1 MGIKTDVATM
11 KKSREVH
18 LKLKIE
24 PPYEPAI
31 SFLDTYPKNKTK
43 KKTPS
48 KKREI
53 KKEICTHT
61 HIPPFNRAL
70 FIVSKIWKQCKCPS
84 MYG

>member
-48 KKREI
+48 KKRERS
-53 KKEICTHT
+53 KKRYAHTHT
-61 HIPPFNRAL
+61 FPHL
-70 FIVSKIWKQCKCPS
+70 TEHYLQ
-84 MYG
+84 